1 MDKMWMAV
9 FCLLTII
16 EYASFYYIVFGRRVQ
31 LSGKRAAGFLAPA
44 LVLFLACLCWQEWV
58 MDFRRILLFIACA
71 LAMFFLF
78 ELSFRENLKLFL
90 LAFAVLVILE
100 GIFDCVRRV
109 FIELDVI
116 NGMNLYVAGIL
127 LILWGYYYLVGRK
140 GSQNIFRLSA
150 RLKAVAA
157 AMVYILAL
165 MMNIISWFL
174 IELSFGGPLKYL
186 GLFVAAGSIAS
197 CILLFALF
205 YYFNG
210 TMNYSMQVQ
219 ILERQNEQQRDYFV
233 QLLKKEQDTRQFR
246 HDLIAEL
253 LEMKNYAENGKY
265 GKLNDYLAEMLGEIS
280 AISERQYDV
289 GNDIV
294 NTIINYY
301 FLPIRESCKITVK
314 GYMAEEQNVSQRDL
328 CILVSNLVKNA
339 VEAVEKVQESL
350 REIHFEVQ
358 QGEKTLNVRIENT
371 VEGEIT
377 MKNGSPATTKQDRRN
392 HGLGLMNVK
401 AIVEKYSGNYICKVE
416 AGRYAADVFL
426 VS

>member
-1 MDKMWMAV
+1 MAV

>member
-265 GKLNDYLAEMLGEIS
+265 GKLNDYLTEMLGEIS